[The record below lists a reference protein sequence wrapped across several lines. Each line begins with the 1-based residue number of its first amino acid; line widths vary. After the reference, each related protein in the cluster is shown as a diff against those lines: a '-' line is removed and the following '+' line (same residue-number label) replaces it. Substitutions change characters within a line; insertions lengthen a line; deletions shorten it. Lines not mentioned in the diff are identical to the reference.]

1 MNRIYTVTY
10 TDNLTKQTYTRKA
23 NEWEINC
30 LLSDFDI
37 VVHEYKRFYPEKVE
51 KK

>member
-1 MNRIYTVTY
+1 MNRTYLVTY

-23 NEWEINC
+23 NGWELNC

-37 VVHEYKRFYPEKVE
+37 VVHNYKRIVPEKVE
-51 KK
+51 EK